1 VPSRDLSIPHADHAM
16 AGGFEKCCTSGV
28 VVRSVPPVVRV
39 HVLATELQTE
49 DPAISQQGPGGSL
62 TGGRHPS

>member
-1 VPSRDLSIPHADHAM
+1 M